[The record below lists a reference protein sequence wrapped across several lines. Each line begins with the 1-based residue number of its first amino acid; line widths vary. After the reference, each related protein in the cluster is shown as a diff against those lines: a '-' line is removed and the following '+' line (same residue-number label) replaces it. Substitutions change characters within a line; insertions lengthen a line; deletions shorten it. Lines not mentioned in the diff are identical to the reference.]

1 MILRRLV
8 FFAVLAGLLASCGIR
23 GPLEPPPG
31 TAQAQQKKQGQK
43 TQDQQKNDT
52 PFILDGIL

>member
-1 MILRRLV
+1 MILRRFV
-8 FFAVLAGLLASCGIR
+8 IFAVLAGLLASCGIR

-31 TAQAQQKKQGQK
+31 TAQAQQNKQDQKKP
-43 TQDQQKNDT
+43 DQQKPNS